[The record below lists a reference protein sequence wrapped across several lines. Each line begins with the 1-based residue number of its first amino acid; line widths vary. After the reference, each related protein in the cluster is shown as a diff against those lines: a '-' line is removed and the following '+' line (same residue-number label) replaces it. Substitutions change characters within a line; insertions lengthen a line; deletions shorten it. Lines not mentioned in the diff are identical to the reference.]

1 MLGPAVCLIPPR
13 LVHAPIWNCLA
24 ELTTIFID
32 PAVFQRSLGGPIA
45 LARLTEPRPLAAE
58 DLFTWRIASSL
69 RLIFHQQM
77 KPDKAFIDAIGCVLA
92 GCLVAPACEA
102 DPHGTAKNLSEERH
116 RLLTDFIHARLA
128 GSLRVRDVAK
138 QVGLGVAH
146 FTAIFKH
153 TTGLSPYEYI
163 TQCRVRRA
171 EELIASGE
179 YRIIEAATA
188 VGFYDQSHLNRHFKR
203 LLGCSHQGF
212 PGPSAGDERENYPQT
227 LATSSTSSRPQGIS
241 GVGVRTVVYTDKTSE
256 TYATELNA
264 HRSVAIR
271 PGCNFVI
278 VAKLRAGNT
287 EPGMSNTPLRH
298 RRTHN
303 ILLRL
308 SVRDHPQHRSRKP

>member
-1 MLGPAVCLIPPR
+1 MARNPPCLVPPCVLIPPR

-92 GCLVAPACEA
+92 GCLTWLLHARP
-102 DPHGTAKNLSEERH
+102 DPHGTATTLSEERL

-153 TTGLSPYEYI
+153 TTGLSPDQYI

-203 LLGCSHQGF
+203 LFGLL
-212 PGPSAGDERENYPQT
+212 PP
-227 LATSSTSSRPQGIS
+227 GIS
-241 GVGVRTVVYTDKTSE
+241 W
-256 TYATELNA
+256 TECG
-264 HRSVAIR
+264 R
-271 PGCNFVI
+271 
-278 VAKLRAGNT
+278 
-287 EPGMSNTPLRH
+287 
-298 RRTHN
+298 
-303 ILLRL
+303 
-308 SVRDHPQHRSRKP
+308 